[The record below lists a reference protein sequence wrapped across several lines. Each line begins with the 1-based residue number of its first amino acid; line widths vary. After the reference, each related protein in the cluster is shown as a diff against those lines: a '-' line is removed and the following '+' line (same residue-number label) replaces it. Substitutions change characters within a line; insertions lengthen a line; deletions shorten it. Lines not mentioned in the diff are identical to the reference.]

1 MWDRFETYGSA
12 ELWISFINDEEGKL
26 IKTDSL
32 FENLYDFWTCFHAKY
47 KSIFIWYHPKMAML
61 EKTIRK
67 KWEKT
72 KDLHL
77 VDVILNKI
85 KEKDEYFNP
94 IKNLEEDEEK
104 YFEVLQ
110 HWKADFERNV
120 LEKYPHLHLAPV
132 RHKKCLVKSRR
143 PLIR

>member
-32 FENLYDFWTCFHAKY
+32 FENLYDFWTFFHAQY

-72 KDLHL
+72 KDLPL
-77 VDVILNKI
+77 ANVILK
-85 KEKDEYFNP
+85 KLMEKDEYFKS
-94 IKNLEEDEEK
+94 IKYLEGDEEK
-104 YFEVLQ
+104 
-110 HWKADFERNV
+110 
-120 LEKYPHLHLAPV
+120 
-132 RHKKCLVKSRR
+132 
-143 PLIR
+143 